1 MIDCLKH
8 LLQHPICGLEV
19 VGFRL
24 LLQQLHQVGPLHSWR
39 LPARKQ
45 VPQDILN
52 SNGIRIKQQVGPFL
66 PRHLPD
72 KNFFLIVMSYLEER
86 NIG

>member
-8 LLQHPICGLEV
+8 LLQHPVCGLEV
-19 VGFRL
+19 VAFSL
-24 LLQQLHQVGPLHSWR
+24 LLEQLHQVGPLHTWR

-52 SNGIRIKQQVGPFL
+52 SNGNRIKQQVGPFL
-66 PRHLPD
+66 PCHLPD
-72 KNFFLIVMSYLEER
+72 YNFLKIVMSYLEER
-86 NIG
+86 NIR